1 MPNNLIKLNNLFQK
15 YFNIKLIAGLII
27 LSACHILIYASE
39 GDFKFDRIS
48 TEDGLSQST
57 VFCITQDSKGFI
69 WIGTQGGLNKYDGYN
84 FTVYKYNPFDSTS
97 LSDNWVQAIVEDT
110 SGNLW
115 IGTHSSGIYFF
126 DRDKKVFI
134 DYRNNAYDNNSL
146 VNNRVW
152 TLYQD
157 KDGYLWIGTSGGL
170 DKFDIKNK
178 TFTHFKHDPNNPNSL
193 SQNAVNAI
201 YEDKDSIMWL
211 GTWGGGLVR
220 FDRFNNTFKNF
231 LFESGNPYH
240 HDSRIKAIIEDRIDG
255 QLWLGSIRE
264 GLIRFN
270 KKDGSYIQYLNDPK
284 DNSTISHSSI
294 ISLAQDKTGSIWAG
308 TYDGGLSR
316 FNRKSQT
323 FMNFHHDPKKE
334 LTINDNWI
342 QALYEDRSGVLWI
355 GTSDGVNKYIASKQN
370 FKNIQNNPN
379 DPTSIVS
386 NDINSVYEAKN
397 GIIWIGTWNSG
408 LVKYD
413 RIKNTFK
420 TYRNIPRNYSSL
432 SSDIVLKTI
441 EDNEGNL
448 WIATAAGLDKFDR
461 SKEIFHNYYLTANDP
476 QSLSFNNIS
485 TIFQDSFGVFWA
497 GTWGGGLNRKDINKD
512 KFSHYHYIPSDST
525 SISDELITCFYEDH
539 EKNLYIG
546 TNAGGLNLYL
556 RNIDKFKR
564 YEYNPDNPYSLSSNT
579 INCIYE
585 DKNGMMWIGTL
596 GGGLNQFDRKNKK
609 FYHYSELQG
618 LPDNSIFG
626 IIEDNH
632 KHLWLSTGKGL
643 SKFDPET
650 KKFINFDI
658 KDGLGSQEFS
668 LAAAKLRNGNIILGG
683 NIGVTIFNPDSIYIN
698 KFNSPLII
706 KSFKV
711 FDKELKLNKAISDLK
726 SIELNYNQNVF
737 SIDYAAL
744 DFIRPDKIQYE
755 YMLEGFD
762 KNWINAK
769 SRRVAYYTN
778 LDPGRYKF
786 RVRASN
792 GVNRWIEKTVPL
804 DIRIIPPFWLTWW
817 FITLCILLV
826 IAIIFM
832 IFRYRLNRLLE
843 MERLRTRIAA
853 DLHDEIASNLS
864 SIAMFSKIIQD
875 ESNSLTKTS
884 TAMPQLLDRIISL
897 SQESVVAIRD
907 IIWAIDPK
915 TETIH
920 NLLLRIRDACI
931 STCRAKSISFKFI
944 LPEKE
949 LLPSE
954 NLSPEQRKNLWLLL
968 KEGINNAVKH
978 SQANEISLAVTYNG
992 GHLKVIIKDNGI
1004 GFDIAKHYEGKG
1016 RTTMK
1021 KRVDD
1026 LHGRLDV
1033 ISKSNEGTIITI
1045 ILDL

>member
-1 MPNNLIKLNNLFQK
+1 MLKKLFK
-15 YFNIKLIAGLII
+15 ISFDFKLIII
-27 LSACHILIYASE
+27 LIFISLGNSLLFADE
-39 GDFKFDRIS
+39 GDYKFDRIS

-69 WIGTQGGLNKYDGYN
+69 WIGTQGGLNKYDGYS

-115 IGTHSSGIYFF
+115 IGTHSSGIFFF
-126 DRDKKVFI
+126 DRDKNIFTCF
-134 DYRNNAYDNNSL
+134 RNNPYDKNSL
-146 VNNRVW
+146 INNRVW
-152 TLYQD
+152 SLYQD
-157 KDGYLWIGTSGGL
+157 KDGYLWVGTSGGL
-170 DKFDIKNK
+170 DKFDVKNNK
-178 TFTHFKHDPNNPNSL
+178 FTHFVHDPKNPNSL

-220 FDRFNNTFKNF
+220 FDRYKNTFKNYMF
-231 LFESGNPYH
+231 KSGNIYH

-270 KKDGSYIQYLNDPK
+270 KTDGSYIQYLHDPN
-284 DNSTISHSSI
+284 DNSTICQSSI
-294 ISLAQDKTGSIWAG
+294 ISLAQDKNGKIWAG
-308 TYDGGLSR
+308 TYDGGVSR
-316 FNRKSQT
+316 FNRKTQT
-323 FMNFHHDPKKE
+323 FTNFHHNPKKE
-334 LTINDNWI
+334 LTINDNWV
-342 QALYEDRSGVLWI
+342 QALYEDRSGVLWL
-355 GTSDGVNKYIASKQN
+355 GTSDGINKYIASKQN

-379 DPTSIVS
+379 DPNSIVS
-386 NDINSVYEAKN
+386 NDINSVYEANN

-413 RIKNTFK
+413 RKKNTFK
-420 TYRNIPRNYSSL
+420 TYQNIPYNYHSL
-432 SSDIVLKTI
+432 SSNIVLNTM
-441 EDNEGNL
+441 EDNKGNL
-448 WIATAAGLDKFDR
+448 WVATAAGLDKFDR
-461 SKEIFHNYYLTANDP
+461 SNETFQNYYYSANDP

-485 TIFQDSFGVFWA
+485 AIFQDSFGIFWI
-497 GTWGGGLNRKDINKD
+497 GTWGGGLNRKELNSD
-512 KFSHYHYIPSDST
+512 KFSHYHYIASDST
-525 SISDELITCFYEDH
+525 SISDELITCFYEDR

-556 RNIDKFKR
+556 RNMDKFKR
-564 YEYNPDNPYSLSSNT
+564 YEYNPEDKYSLSSNT

-585 DKNGMMWIGTL
+585 DKDGIMWIGTL
-596 GGGLNQFDRKNKK
+596 GGGLNQFDRKKNK

-618 LPDNSIFG
+618 LPNNSIFG
-626 IIEDNH
+626 IIEDDNRN
-632 KHLWLSTGKGL
+632 LWLSTAKGL
-643 SKFDPET
+643 SKFNLDT
-650 KKFINFDI
+650 KKFINFDV
-658 KDGLGSQEFS
+658 KDGIGSREFS

-683 NIGVTIFNPDSIYIN
+683 NTGITIFNPDSIYVN
-698 KFNSPLII
+698 NFDSPLII
-706 KSFKV
+706 KSFKL
-711 FDKELKLNKAISDLK
+711 FDKELKFDKEITDVK

-737 SIDYAAL
+737 SIEYAAL
-744 DFIRPDKIQYE
+744 DYIRPDKIQYQ

-762 KNWINAK
+762 ENWINAGQ
-769 SRRVAYYTN
+769 RRVAYYTN
-778 LDPGRYKF
+778 IDAGKYKF
-786 RVRASN
+786 RLRASN
-792 GVNRWIEKTVPL
+792 GVNGWIEKSTSL
-804 DIRIIPPFWLTWW
+804 NIRVIPPFWLTWW
-817 FITLCILLV
+817 FITLTILIL
-826 IAIIFM
+826 IAIMLM

-875 ESNSLTKTS
+875 ESNSFTKIS
-884 TAMPQLLDRIISL
+884 AAMPQLLDRIISL

-915 TETIH
+915 TETIY
-920 NLLLRIRDACI
+920 NLLLRIRDNCI

-978 SQANEISLAVTYNG
+978 AQAKEISLAVTYNG
-992 GHLKVIIKDNGI
+992 GHLKVIIKDNGV
-1004 GFDIAKHYEGKG
+1004 GYDTTTHYEGKG
-1016 RTTMK
+1016 LTTMK

-1026 LHGRLDV
+1026 LHGKLNV
-1033 ISKSNEGTIITI
+1033 ISKLNEGTIITI
-1045 ILDL
+1045 ILNL